1 MIRSARFS
9 LPAAL
14 LAVVVSFPSTSLA
27 QNGPPRFGVED
38 MAYDVP
44 PLLLNA
50 KEIKQALLESY
61 PTELREAAIS
71 GSVVVW
77 LYVDDSGSVA
87 ESLLHKRSDHE
98 AFDAAALSIVR
109 RMQFRPALMDEEPVA
124 VWMLQ
129 RVDFNTQ

>member
-1 MIRSARFS
+1 
-9 LPAAL
+9 
-14 LAVVVSFPSTSLA
+14 
-27 QNGPPRFGVED
+27 

-44 PLLLNA
+44 PLLLNT
-50 KEIKQALLESY
+50 KEITQALNEGY
-61 PTELREAAIS
+61 PTELREARIS

-77 LYVDDSGSVA
+77 LYVDDSGRVT

-124 VWMLQ
+124 VWILQ
-129 RVDFNTQ
+129 RVDFNTR